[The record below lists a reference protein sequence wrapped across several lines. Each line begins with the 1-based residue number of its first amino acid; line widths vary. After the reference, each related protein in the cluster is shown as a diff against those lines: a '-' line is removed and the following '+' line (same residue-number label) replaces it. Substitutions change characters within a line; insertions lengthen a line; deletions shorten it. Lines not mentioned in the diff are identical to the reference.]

1 VSFLSTISPKRW
13 RSWSRHGTRVRRWS
27 SAAEAR
33 PWSACASGHLNTT
46 TLAAFRQAPR
56 GCVSCHKADDTHRGG
71 FGTDRTSC
79 HTTSRWE
86 AARFDHAVFP
96 IDHGTGRHTACTT
109 CHNVPQRAKQLH
121 AIHVLRLSRAPSGAC
136 ASATSG
142 RGTADQSRQ
151 LPAVPRRRSWRRW
164 RACGKGVGGIDR
176 VPSPA
181 RASRRRICSP
191 KCSRWVTHDW
201 LNEQVT
207 EQVNLDGARYGSSL
221 DKRFS
226 PLQSRQPILCPN
238 AHFARALS
246 ARS

>member
-1 VSFLSTISPKRW
+1 MSFLSTISPKRW

-109 CHNVPQRAKQLH
+109 CHNVPQRATTCHNVPNNYTRYTCYGCHEHRPARVPAQHRGEVRQTNLDNCLQCH
-121 AIHVLRLSRAPSGAC
+121 GG
-136 ASATSG
+136 G
-142 RGTADQSRQ
+142 RGEGGERGESGERRERGERGERE
-151 LPAVPRRRSWRRW
+151 RRRR
-164 RACGKGVGGIDR
+164 
-176 VPSPA
+176 
-181 RASRRRICSP
+181 
-191 KCSRWVTHDW
+191 H
-201 LNEQVT
+201 
-207 EQVNLDGARYGSSL
+207 
-221 DKRFS
+221 
-226 PLQSRQPILCPN
+226 
-238 AHFARALS
+238 
-246 ARS
+246 